1 MKRRIRLYLQRLI
14 GNFFDGTFS
23 SYLNAPHGLELDELR
38 QYQPGDDLRSVDWK
52 ATAKTGKLHMRMK
65 LVDKRVTI
73 IFLVDK
79 SRSGKFGSFVHTK
92 EDVQSKILSILVSA
106 ASETGNEIGFAT
118 FTDRVV
124 TFTDRVENYLQPK
137 AGEKEALKNIKNILR
152 ETPSS
157 SYTDLNSAC
166 KFLNEKT
173 PSAALVFILSDFLAP
188 YNYEQSLKTLSYA
201 HEVVPIVI
209 SDRMETDLP
218 DARGFL
224 TVQDMETRTVKFLD
238 ISTALQKTKPY
249 LGLLKKLNIDYLA
262 IYNDEDEDIWIK
274 KISEFFDRRIRRGG
288 RRRR

>member
-52 ATAKTGKLHMRMK
+52 ATAKTGKLHVRMK

-106 ASETGNEIGFAT
+106 ASETGNEIGF
-118 FTDRVV
+118 V